1 MLSPKSVIFR
11 SVYIRLSVLDGN
23 NLVFTSL
30 EWIKKFPSLIYLK
43 DDSNVHHYWRGFHI
57 NLPPVYH
64 FYNLLSCCIR
74 ECMEHANRATLFS
87 CEFPHCGF
95 LLQEDAFWGA
105 SRPTTP
111 SCTLCFLELQ
121 SNLPMEC
128 DFPQRSSYS
137 SLLAFVLLRAQWEC
151 EIASLRTYH
160 SLIGRLLSW
169 TELFKVLW
177 ESGILDICKHEQ
189 KFYCGPSFF

>member
-1 MLSPKSVIFR
+1 MILMCTVTEEGSTSTCPQSIISTTFCHAASGNAWNMPIGLLYSPMR
-11 SVYIRLSVLDGN
+11 
-23 NLVFTSL
+23 
-30 EWIKKFPSLIYLK
+30 
-43 DDSNVHHYWRGFHI
+43 
-57 NLPPVYH
+57 
-64 FYNLLSCCIR
+64 
-74 ECMEHANRATLFS
+74 
-87 CEFPHCGF
+87 FPHCGF
-95 LLQEDAFWGA
+95 LLQEDAFWGT